1 MLVDIRSVTPEDQPW
16 IRDLLFK
23 HFASPRVVSRGVLHQ
38 ADELPGLV
46 ALREGSPIG
55 VLLYD
60 LRGNQ
65 CEVVVLIALEE
76 GRGVATALLEA
87 VKSVAIATSCRRIW
101 LITTNDNTPA
111 INFYQ
116 RRGWTRVACHYGAV
130 AESRKL
136 KPELPEIGR
145 GGIPIRDEIEFEFW
159 LCAGGA

>member
-1 MLVDIRSVTPEDQPW
+1 MLMDIRSVTPEDQPW
-16 IRDLLFK
+16 IRALLSE

-46 ALREGSPIG
+46 AVRGGSPIG

-60 LRGNQ
+60 LRGDQ
-65 CEVVVLIALEE
+65 CEVVVLIAIEE

-87 VKSVAIATSCRRIW
+87 VKSVAIAASCRRMW

-116 RRGWTRVACHYGAV
+116 RRGWTKVATHHGAV
-130 AESRKL
+130 AESRRL

-145 GGIPIRDEIEFEFW
+145 AGIPIRDEIEFE
-159 LCAGGA
+159 LRLARGGA